1 MSNSEVTFI
10 VHGYTQQS
18 KICYLNNHIITSG
31 NLELHINDSKG
42 NIFSIKFNNKTSSI
56 SKNKLSAGA
65 YYRQI
70 KQCRKKYDQLIY
82 TLVVFRLLNFID
94 DSTME
99 TIQSI
104 ITQLQKI
111 SHNEINHNSTQI
123 VPDDVIIVI
132 EKIIRKINKI

>member
-1 MSNSEVTFI
+1 MYS
-10 VHGYTQQS
+10 TQDKVDLEFNNLL
-18 KICYLNNHIITSG
+18 KILIEKNLFTIRQISIIY
-31 NLELHINDSKG
+31 N
-42 NIFSIKFNNKTSSI
+42 KFNNKTSSI

-123 VPDDVIIVI
+123 VPDDIIIVI

>member
-1 MSNSEVTFI
+1 VYS
-10 VHGYTQQS
+10 TQD
-18 KICYLNNHIITSG
+18 KVDLEFNNLLNILIEKNLFTTRQISIIY
-31 NLELHINDSKG
+31 N
-42 NIFSIKFNNKTSSI
+42 KFNNKTSSI

-123 VPDDVIIVI
+123 LPDDIIIVI

>member
-1 MSNSEVTFI
+1 MYS
-10 VHGYTQQS
+10 TQD
-18 KICYLNNHIITSG
+18 KVDLEFNNLLNILIEKNLFTTRQISIIY
-31 NLELHINDSKG
+31 N
-42 NIFSIKFNNKTSSI
+42 KFNNKTSSI

-82 TLVVFRLLNFID
+82 TLVVFRILNFID

-123 VPDDVIIVI
+123 VPDDIIIVI